1 MRKIYSIFIVTLV
14 FVSCG
19 KKPTS
24 SIEEVLQ
31 SKDVK
36 VVQEK
41 RDELKEELN
50 ELTQKVNQLNERLED
65 LNPDKNIPLITT
77 FSVEESVFTHY
88 LELQGNVK
96 TKQNVLIYPEMAGL
110 LQKVYVTK
118 GQKVSKGDLLA
129 SIDDGGMRQQLAQ
142 TEATAQLAK
151 TTYERQKRLWDQK
164 IGSEIQFLKAKT
176 EYLAQKNA
184 VDQLTKQ
191 LGKYKITAPFS
202 GVIDDVIKD
211 EGTIIAPGQGSE
223 VFRIVNLNNMYIE
236 TDVPETYIKSVT
248 KGKEVMVDFPI
259 LGTNVVSQIRQAGN
273 FINPANRTFSVEIP
287 VPSSSKNVKP
297 NLTARLKIND
307 YTNDKAILIPL
318 SIISENATG
327 EQYVY
332 AVTNRESK
340 DNAVYGI
347 AVQKIIT
354 VGKTQGDV
362 IEVLSGIQTGDEI
375 VQEGARSVKNEQ
387 SVKIDSKK
395 AKK

>member
-24 SIEEVLQ
+24 SLEEVLQ
-31 SKDVK
+31 SNDVK

-41 RDELKEELN
+41 RDELKEELS
-50 ELTQKVNQLNERLED
+50 ELTKKVNQLNERLED

-110 LQKVYVTK
+110 LQEVYVIK

-248 KGKEVMVDFPI
+248 KGKEVMINFPI
-259 LGTNVVSQIRQAGN
+259 LGTNVASQIRQAGN

-307 YTNDKAILIPL
+307 YTNEKAILIPL

-340 DNAVYGI
+340 DNAVYGK

-354 VGKTQGDV
+354 VGKTQGDE
-362 IEVLSGIQTGDEI
+362 IEVLSGILPGDEI

-387 SVKIDSKK
+387 SVKIDLKK